1 VGGGTTTTVT
11 VPSGTTTTTTT
22 IGGGGGTTTTTVDGG
37 TTTTTV
43 GGGTTTTTIG
53 GGTTTTTVPATT
65 TTTTVPATTT
75 TTTVPATT
83 TTTTVPTSSGSLVF
97 TTQPANTEVK
107 SIMGSVVIELRDTN
121 NVLLSSATDSVS
133 LTISSGTLY
142 GTTTKSA
149 VNGVVTFSDLQVRA
163 TGSYTITAS
172 ATGFTGATSSSFS
185 ITNPVFGSLSGVAL
199 WLKADSVAANNGDS
213 QCTINDWSGNGYDF
227 TQATSAKCPTLAT
240 NAKNGKPAF
249 NFDGTQIIST
259 SSTVNTST
267 FPGVTLFIV
276 FASGSSSSDRVV
288 LEHSANFNSF
298 ANSWGFFLNPS
309 WVCNNCSSTIYSSG
323 AYVYSGKNTNDSSL
337 TLNQFAYVSTKMTVG
352 SNDVVLRQ
360 NGIITNNTLYSNTVT
375 GLGNYRLYLG
385 GRADESINFTGKV
398 AEVILFN
405 SALSTTDIQTV
416 ESGIVSKYGGF

>member
-1 VGGGTTTTVT
+1 MAGGSSGDSNNSTTPTDTTTTTTTTVT

-22 IGGGGGTTTTTVDGG
+22 VG
-37 TTTTTV
+37 

-53 GGTTTTTVPATT
+53 GGTTTTTVGGGTT

-75 TTTVPATT
+75 TTTVPA
-83 TTTTVPTSSGSLVF
+83 SSGSLVF

-199 WLKADSVAANNGDS
+199 WLKADSVADSNGSS

-267 FPGVTLFIV
+267 FPGVTLFVV
-276 FASGSSSSDRVV
+276 FASGSSSSDRVL
-288 LEHSANFNSF
+288 LEHSSNFNSF

-309 WVCNNCSSTIYSSG
+309 WTCNNCATMIYSNGSF
-323 AYVYSGKNTNDSSL
+323 VYSGKNTNDSSI
-337 TLNQFAYVSTKMTVG
+337 TLNQFTYVTTKLTVG
-352 SNDVVLRQ
+352 SYDVVLRQ
-360 NGIITNNTLYSNTVT
+360 NGTIATSALYSNTVA
-375 GLGNYRLYLG
+375 GLGNYRLYFG
-385 GRADESINFTGKV
+385 GRSDETINFTGKV

-405 SALSTTDIQTV
+405 TGLSTTDIQTV